1 MMKKTKIAILLSII
15 LIGGL
20 VLGSLWVKIHE
31 KRASE
36 NKDGLPNIST
46 EGADMRLEKIR
57 LVEESHGRRTWELE
71 AKQIQQYQDQ
81 NLMILEDVKVTYYS
95 KDGRLFIVS
104 GREGRFHQDSK
115 NMELVGDVM
124 LTSSDGYRLR
134 TQSVS
139 YDHSRKQVT
148 TPDPVEIEGEQIRL
162 LGKGMM
168 VDMEGKIFK
177 VLNEVKTQWRGGRRG

>member
-1 MMKKTKIAILLSII
+1 MKKTKIAILLSII

-36 NKDGLPNIST
+36 NKEGLPNIST

-148 TPDPVEIEGEQIRL
+148 TPDPVEIEGDQIRL

-168 VDMEGKIFK
+168 VDMEEKIFK

>member
-1 MMKKTKIAILLSII
+1 
-15 LIGGL
+15 
-20 VLGSLWVKIHE
+20 
-31 KRASE
+31 
-36 NKDGLPNIST
+36 
-46 EGADMRLEKIR
+46 
-57 LVEESHGRRTWELE
+57 
-71 AKQIQQYQDQ
+71 
-81 NLMILEDVKVTYYS
+81 MILEDVKVTYYS

-104 GREGRFHQDSK
+104 GREGRFHQDSR

-148 TPDPVEIEGEQIRL
+148 TPDPVEIEGDQIRL